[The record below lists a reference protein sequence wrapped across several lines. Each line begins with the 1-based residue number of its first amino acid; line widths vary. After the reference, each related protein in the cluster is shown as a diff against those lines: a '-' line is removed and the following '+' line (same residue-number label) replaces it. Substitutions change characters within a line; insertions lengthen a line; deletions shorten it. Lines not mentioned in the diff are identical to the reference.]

1 MGMDGRSGASYRP
14 TVADIRY
21 HELCCGGVLAPG
33 ASREEVMAD
42 MELLREA
49 IEKDKKAKSIL
60 PPGYAADRR
69 GGRVANA
76 VGLADGRMQQQQN
89 PWRSNMRGPN

>member
-89 PWRSNMRGPN
+89 PGRSNMRGSN